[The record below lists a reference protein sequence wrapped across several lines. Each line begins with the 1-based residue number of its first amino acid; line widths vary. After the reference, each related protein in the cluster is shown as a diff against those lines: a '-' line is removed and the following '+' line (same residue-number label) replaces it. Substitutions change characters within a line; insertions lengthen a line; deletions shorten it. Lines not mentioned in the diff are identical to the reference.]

1 MIQPLNEQFTRM
13 QKLAGIQSV
22 NKTYD
27 KIVYTK
33 KHDAL
38 INFFIKEYL
47 STHKQTLLEN
57 QLTEA
62 SIKNFISAVK
72 DNFSKKQL
80 PKLNSFLKA
89 LTFTKKPAET
99 LAALSALRNA
109 GIDLKDKKELAIVFD
124 VLKNESSLKEEAK
137 LVTVNGEEG
146 YYIDQPTD
154 EEGKETI
161 KIFVTKK
168 EYEEIQKRLT
178 NKSSGVRIIGPL
190 RKFLTTTFAGKGLTG
205 LLALGTAFVGL
216 ADDVGN
222 FAQTLGADI
231 EGDDAASQ
239 ETIRQLAK
247 AGISDESINDFLDD
261 KFSVDAGGQS
271 AAVID
276 DVEQALSD
284 DTETEDQPTDLGDL
298 ETDNPDLTD
307 ATKQGLDIDNS
318 ENQTVNF
325 IKFKNG
331 SSQLDGN
338 DVIKISQENND
349 IVKILKNNQNYSET
363 VLGVSS
369 NTGDNANVDDQ
380 GGDLNLNRA
389 NNTAEAILQDI
400 ESQLKEDGIK
410 YTRSGNTIELEDGGT
425 YELKIGGGNDVDKL
439 TKIDRTDDTATQ
451 SAIRVGE
458 VGEKDTPVTPP
469 NPTTLLGYDP
479 LFATYGD
486 KKEKPADEK
495 TPKTSGKSNK
505 SRTTLPP
512 LDMSDDTSNK
522 KAAPI
527 KATQIKQD
535 VTNLSRLNRNGQIAM
550 VLARMSPKLNIF
562 TQLGKDTITSL
573 SDNDFNKIQD
583 SNASETAKKL
593 AKLIPNI
600 RKSPD
605 AFLKKVSDL
614 TGIELAPRAKAIA
627 TKPGASTQAQITQVT
642 ETQVYLQEAAID
654 DLFNELGITPEEIK
668 TNRIEIIALLGS
680 MFAKEGN
687 TNVSILDPKKL
698 NKQEQK
704 QLQGLGFTP
713 QAGGNYV
720 FLAPGQNKAQT
731 FDKLQDKNKIQPDT
745 DRVGNTIEKRP
756 TLKTLLSRIDTAD
769 EFRDLT
775 LSILNQIDPQLI
787 KDKTKVKS
795 VLFSLRNRIQ
805 EVELKDVS
813 ITIKNILKD
822 STLKNLLQ
830 RINTVEEAIQLII
843 REIIPL
849 LSPKLLGDKTKLK
862 NAIISAANKYST
874 TAKK

>member
-1 MIQPLNEQFTRM
+1 
-13 QKLAGIQSV
+13 
-22 NKTYD
+22 
-27 KIVYTK
+27 
-33 KHDAL
+33 
-38 INFFIKEYL
+38 
-47 STHKQTLLEN
+47 
-57 QLTEA
+57 
-62 SIKNFISAVK
+62 
-72 DNFSKKQL
+72 
-80 PKLNSFLKA
+80 
-89 LTFTKKPAET
+89 
-99 LAALSALRNA
+99 
-109 GIDLKDKKELAIVFD
+109 
-124 VLKNESSLKEEAK
+124 
-137 LVTVNGEEG
+137 
-146 YYIDQPTD
+146 
-154 EEGKETI
+154 
-161 KIFVTKK
+161 
-168 EYEEIQKRLT
+168 
-178 NKSSGVRIIGPL
+178 
-190 RKFLTTTFAGKGLTG
+190 
-205 LLALGTAFVGL
+205 
-216 ADDVGN
+216 
-222 FAQTLGADI
+222 
-231 EGDDAASQ
+231 
-239 ETIRQLAK
+239 
-247 AGISDESINDFLDD
+247 
-261 KFSVDAGGQS
+261 
-271 AAVID
+271 
-276 DVEQALSD
+276 
-284 DTETEDQPTDLGDL
+284 
-298 ETDNPDLTD
+298 
-307 ATKQGLDIDNS
+307 
-318 ENQTVNF
+318 
-325 IKFKNG
+325 
-331 SSQLDGN
+331 
-338 DVIKISQENND
+338 
-349 IVKILKNNQNYSET
+349 
-363 VLGVSS
+363 
-369 NTGDNANVDDQ
+369 
-380 GGDLNLNRA
+380 
-389 NNTAEAILQDI
+389 
-400 ESQLKEDGIK
+400 
-410 YTRSGNTIELEDGGT
+410 
-425 YELKIGGGNDVDKL
+425 
-439 TKIDRTDDTATQ
+439 
-451 SAIRVGE
+451 
-458 VGEKDTPVTPP
+458 
-469 NPTTLLGYDP
+469 
-479 LFATYGD
+479 
-486 KKEKPADEK
+486 
-495 TPKTSGKSNK
+495 
-505 SRTTLPP
+505 
-512 LDMSDDTSNK
+512 MSDDTSNK

-583 SNASETAKKL
+583 SNAPETAKKL

-720 FLAPGQNKAQT
+720 FLAPGQSKAQT